1 MARSALGSP
10 RRRPDS
16 CIGFPHHGPECS
28 RMSGIPQGDTPHS
41 LGEFPNVS
49 GPSEQGEVTVLQNQG
64 DKKMWP
70 LGCKDS
76 TPVVLLV

>member
-1 MARSALGSP
+1 
-10 RRRPDS
+10 
-16 CIGFPHHGPECS
+16 
-28 RMSGIPQGDTPHS
+28 MSGIPQGDTPHS